1 MKKLPI
7 TKEAFEKS
15 KYFQNK
21 YGKLEYVSESG
32 KLFKTDKGKIMK
44 FKESISSEED
54 PDLDEDSIGMMEDI
68 TNVVF
73 KALKE
78 VYGDSVQWNNNTYN
92 SSIVVNSNG
101 ESIRVL
107 FDDNKDKIM
116 KFKESVGDE
125 PSSNGDY
132 ARRLGDAM
140 SVVKEIGESG
150 LLSSAWD
157 RQIQKLYDNLEGLK
171 KLVERKQ

>member
-15 KYFQNK
+15 KYFTNK

-44 FKESISSEED
+44 FKESVS
-54 PDLDEDSIGMMEDI
+54 
-68 TNVVF
+68 
-73 KALKE
+73 
-78 VYGDSVQWNNNTYN
+78 
-92 SSIVVNSNG
+92 
-101 ESIRVL
+101 
-107 FDDNKDKIM
+107 
-116 KFKESVGDE
+116 DE
-125 PSSNGDY
+125 PASNGDY

-157 RQIQKLYDNLEGLK
+157 RQIQKLYDNIEGLK
-171 KLVERKQ
+171 KLVERKTI

>member
-7 TKEAFEKS
+7 TKESFEKS
-15 KYFQNK
+15 KYFTNK

-32 KLFKTDKGKIMK
+32 KLFKTNKGKILK

-54 PDLDEDSIGMMEDI
+54 PDLDEDSVGMMEDI

-101 ESIRVL
+101 ENIRVL
-107 FDDNKDKIM
+107 FDNNGHY
-116 KFKESVGDE
+116 GD
-125 PSSNGDY
+125 
-132 ARRLGDAM
+132 
-140 SVVKEIGESG
+140 
-150 LLSSAWD
+150 
-157 RQIQKLYDNLEGLK
+157 
-171 KLVERKQ
+171 